1 MRRDQKASQQC
12 KIQNRNQI
20 SATKPFLSA
29 ATQHSTPPI
38 TVVTNLTAVVDMAD
52 EEENETMR
60 LSRKEKKKLAK
71 KKKRKEKRKETAE
84 TEREKAEDPE
94 EQRKLE
100 AMLREAEEERKRAL
114 KEFEDRE
121 RLWIQA
127 MELKKKEEE
136 EEEEDEERR
145 KAIKEE
151 EEAERRLQVE
161 KETECDEDDDW
172 EYVEEGPAEIIWQG
186 NEIIIKKKK
195 VRVLKKDASQ
205 LTGKEDIDTLTS
217 NPLPPQSEVFSDY
230 KSAQQA
236 LESVARQVPNFGTEQ
251 DKAHCPFHLK
261 TGACRFGQSCSR
273 VHFYPDKSCTLLI
286 KNMYNGPGLAW
297 EQDEGLERFLVS
309 HRWSLLTFNYYTDE
323 EVERSYEE
331 FYEDVHTEF
340 LKFGEIVN
348 FKVCKNGSF
357 HLRGNVYVH
366 YKSLESAVL
375 AYQSANGRY
384 FAGKQIN
391 CEFVSLTRWKVA
403 ICGEYMKSR
412 FKACSHG
419 TACNFIH
426 CFRNPGGDY
435 EWADW
440 DKTPPKFWV
449 KKMTALFG
457 YSDEYGYEKQV
468 DQDNVG
474 PRRNSNNFSA
484 YSDRHRCRRSRSR
497 EMDHVNGGSGR
508 SRDDENDLR
517 ESTRNQRRNDDTR
530 KRIRLLDEKF
540 HKESTKFKDYR
551 HSKCRND
558 ETDLDGSW
566 SDRDRDKD
574 RGRQHGH
581 SRKSTQHRC
590 RSSEKSAA
598 YENSKRRIH
607 EDDSKGN
614 RLDEDSDAQ
623 VNHARTKKSL
633 RYRDTRELED
643 DNEDHENRTHDS
655 DIDRQDSDEGGERE
669 PSYLGKR
676 SRDWSKV
683 GYLDTHEESE
693 KKNEDESSGDR
704 SDRDADRDRDRHLSH
719 KRKSSRHWSQV
730 LELRDG
736 HSVGKYRG
744 RDIDSGDDSDKERQ
758 ERHHGHRRKRSQY
771 RTEESELSYKL
782 KENFNNGESESER
795 SNLKRGRTHKHSSKR
810 SSSGRENNKAYYRH
824 SKPKGDH
831 EFGSPGQCDERCI
844 SISKNDRWE
853 HASLEEDQN
862 SRRKT
867 IIVQNYESSSPG
879 RYNGRCK
886 SQHLASDYLCND
898 KDDDDHR
905 ESNEDAYEEHHKLRS
920 KSTCDDKD
928 QFSGDSNSHN
938 EHSSDLYGERR

>member
-1 MRRDQKASQQC
+1 M
-12 KIQNRNQI
+12 
-20 SATKPFLSA
+20 
-29 ATQHSTPPI
+29 
-38 TVVTNLTAVVDMAD
+38 VVDMAD
-52 EEENETMR
+52 EEENETIR

-84 TEREKAEDPE
+84 KEREKAEDPE

-100 AMLREAEEERKRAL
+100 AMLREAEEERKRVL

-127 MELKKKEEE
+127 MELKKEEE

-145 KAIKEE
+145 KAMKEE
-151 EEAERRLQVE
+151 EEAKRQLQVE
-161 KETECDEDDDW
+161 KETECDGDDDW

-195 VRVLKKDASQ
+195 VRVPKKDASQ
-205 LTGKEDIDTLTS
+205 LTGNEDIDTLTS

-297 EQDEGLERFLVS
+297 EQDEGLE
-309 HRWSLLTFNYYTDE
+309 YTDDE

-412 FKACSHG
+412 FKTCSHG

-474 PRRNSNNFSA
+474 PRRNSNKFSA
-484 YSDRHRCRRSRSR
+484 YSDRHRCRRSRSW

-508 SRDDENDLR
+508 SHDDENDLR

-540 HKESTKFKDYR
+540 HKESTKFNDY
-551 HSKCRND
+551 HQSKSRND

-581 SRKSTQHRC
+581 SRKSTQHRS

-598 YENSKRRIH
+598 YKNSKRRIH

-633 RYRDTRELED
+633 RYRDTRELQD

-655 DIDRQDSDEGGERE
+655 DIDRQDIDEDGERE
-669 PSYLGKR
+669 PSHLGKR

-683 GYLDTHEESE
+683 GYLDNCEEGV
-693 KKNEDESSGDR
+693 KKKEDESCRDL
-704 SDRDADRDRDRHLSH
+704 SDTDADRDRDRYPSH

-736 HSVGKYRG
+736 HSFGKYRG
-744 RDIDSGDDSDKERQ
+744 RDTDSGDDSDKERR
-758 ERHHGHRRKRSQY
+758 ERHHSHRRKHSQY
-771 RTEESELSYKL
+771 RTEESELSHKL
-782 KENFNNGESESER
+782 IEKFNNGESESER
-795 SNLKRGRTHKHSSKR
+795 SNLKRSRTQKHSSKR
-810 SSSGRENNKAYYRH
+810 SRSGRENNKACYRR
-824 SKPKGDH
+824 SKSKGDH
-831 EFGSPGQCDERCI
+831 EFRSPGQCDERCT
-844 SISKNDRWE
+844 SINKNDRWE
-853 HASLEEDQN
+853 PASPENL
-862 SRRKT
+862 RRKT

-879 RYNGRCK
+879 RYNGRRK
-886 SQHLASDYLCND
+886 SQDLASGSIYPRAIDEED
-898 KDDDDHR
+898 K
-905 ESNEDAYEEHHKLRS
+905 
-920 KSTCDDKD
+920 
-928 QFSGDSNSHN
+928 
-938 EHSSDLYGERR
+938 